1 MLKGISSHVA
11 FMVAGLAMGM
21 ASETTSVPA
30 SLAAWPKHAPSVRSG
45 NNRAVRSASRH
56 AKTKAAH
63 KARMKQRLKAKK
75 G

>member
-11 FMVAGLAMGM
+11 FMVAGLGM